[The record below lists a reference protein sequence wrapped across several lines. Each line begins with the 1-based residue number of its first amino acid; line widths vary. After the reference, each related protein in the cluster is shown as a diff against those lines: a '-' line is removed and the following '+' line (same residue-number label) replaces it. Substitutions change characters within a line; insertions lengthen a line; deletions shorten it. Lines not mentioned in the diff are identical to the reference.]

1 MAAHFVDLRG
11 HQQGRGVSGLGR
23 VRGIPLCFRFGHL
36 PLQAIGQLQDTAVQ
50 CRIVERMFGN
60 ARLVEMG
67 RDAVDH
73 REQGQ
78 FGLLFAQ

>member
-1 MAAHFVDLRG
+1 M
-11 HQQGRGVSGLGR
+11 S
-23 VRGIPLCFRFGHL
+23 VRRSCPTGFGHVL
-36 PLQAIGQLQDTAVQ
+36 LQAIGQLQDTAVQ